1 MNLQPKSNKLYPQ
14 VAKIGKFFAANILV
28 VVGFLLTKTAKKDG
42 GTNRGTKG
50 KENSRVAVALVAGVH
65 AGNRGLSAAAGINA
79 ALAQVVVAHIEMP
92 RAAAYGRLDAAAEA
106 QVALYSGN
114 QGRRV
119 ANVGKK
125 R

>member
-1 MNLQPKSNKLYPQ
+1 MAEDPT
-14 VAKIGKFFAANILV
+14 GKYLLNIAAGIILNDPHQH
-28 VVGFLLTKTAKKDG
+28 G
-42 GTNRGTKG
+42 
-50 KENSRVAVALVAGVH
+50 RVAVALVAGVH

-119 ANVGKK
+119 ANVRVGKG
-125 R
+125 RSCGGRI